1 MSDLYVHPSL
11 TIPGSELT
19 VTTSRSSGPGG
30 QNVNKVNSKVTL
42 RWAPE
47 QSDAIDPAWCE
58 RFISRYASR
67 INNEGELVLHSD
79 RHRDQPSNLSDVR
92 YRLIEMLLEVRRPP
106 KKRKRTR
113 PTMGSKRRRLK
124 AKKEKSEKKQR
135 RRATFDDR
143 L

>member
-11 TIPGSELT
+11 TIPDSELT
-19 VTTSRSSGPGG
+19 VTASRSSGPGG

-47 QSDAIDPAWCE
+47 QSAVIDPQWRE
-58 RFISRYASR
+58 RFVQRFSNR

-79 RHRDQPSNLSDVR
+79 RHRDQPSNLADVR
-92 YRLIEMLLEVRRPP
+92 YRLIEMLLEVRKPP
-106 KKRKRTR
+106 QKRKRTR
-113 PTMGSKRRRLK
+113 PTLGSKRRRLK
-124 AKKEKSEKKQR
+124 NKKEHSQKKQS
-135 RRATFDDR
+135 RRASFDDR